1 LSVANLVTSLL
12 SDSKAFL
19 FLARDADRNG
29 QNDLALSYSRAIFFS
44 SWSAMEG
51 WVNYIAYSF
60 ARTDNTL
67 SKYENAF
74 LREKKIE
81 MDKNAIIRITNQDD
95 YKPTLKKLLFVLRRF
110 GDYNLKQ
117 NQPDLWNDLMDMERI
132 RHSIIHPKTRDEEMN
147 MTLNDAEK
155 CRKVI
160 LRIIDLLKEKIF
172 GK

>member
-1 LSVANLVTSLL
+1 MSVANLVTSLL

-19 FLARDADRNG
+19 FLARDAARNG

-67 SKYENAF
+67 SKYEVAF

-95 YKPTLKKLLFVLRRF
+95 YKPTLKKLLFVLQRF

-117 NQPDLWNDLMDMERI
+117 NQPSLWNDLKDMERI
-132 RHSIIHPKTRDEEMN
+132 RHSIVHPKTRDEE
-147 MTLNDAEK
+147 LNLRLEDAEK
-155 CRKVI
+155 CHKTT
-160 LRIIDLLKEKIF
+160 LQIIDVLKDKIF